1 MSSKPSQDKRRG
13 EITPNTGR
21 NLPNMTVKTPMPPV
35 KPPKSS
41 GSGNGNNQN
50 S

>member
-1 MSSKPSQDKRRG
+1 MSNKPTQDNNSG
-13 EITPNTGR
+13 QITPNSGR

-41 GSGNGNNQN
+41 DSGNGNNKN

>member
-1 MSSKPSQDKRRG
+1 MGGKQKQDSNRG
-13 EITPNTGR
+13 SITPNSGR

-41 GSGNGNNQN
+41 DSGNSGSGN